1 MGFLCPFALSKRLHH
16 IWCMSHSTPPQHPFR
31 QIRWELG
38 GGKWFRLPY
47 KQEGKQPEQARQ
59 GVEYDHRKEQP

>member
-1 MGFLCPFALSKRLHH
+1 M
-16 IWCMSHSTPPQHPFR
+16 WCMSYSTPPQHPFR

-47 KQEGKQPEQARQ
+47 KQGGKQPEQARQ
-59 GVEYDHRKEQP
+59 GVECDHRKE